1 MPWDGGVSKTLHV
14 ANKRAKERADAE
26 AAFHR
31 LSQETAR
38 LEYEIGEGVALAG
51 AAAAGEEGAPAGAQA
66 LAAAAAD
73 LERHRAAARDL
84 LCEAERA
91 AEAEPSALSEA
102 LRDLVGR
109 LQATAGSVAQA
120 LEALHAAREAAEDEE
135 RQREAESQDQQVVD
149 AILVEASELTSR
161 AEDMVEKAEIT
172 WDMISSCGDDEDVIR
187 QAVQDTTASAGEAQA
202 AVARARAFL
211 DAKLPE
217 WSRLCSRAAKERAA
231 KEMQRLR
238 QQLSAGQQRLGPL
251 KSAWQDWEKGVRGQ
265 KAAAE
270 ATRRLA
276 SAEAEAD
283 RAEAAV
289 ALLRDGTP
297 AKEALAGAMS
307 QLRAAEEQVESTM
320 RFLDAKGRGAE
331 GLDIAELPDLQQQ
344 GAAARE
350 RLRGL
355 RAAVR
360 QAEERDKARGHLQEA
375 SSRVAS
381 VTKDL
386 NDLLEAGAT
395 DVGPCEAACASVK
408 TALRMAR
415 TCLQMKLVEVR
426 RFSEVVEAEATAEL
440 KGMQQELEEPS
451 ARLTEL
457 LGTISRQRLEGVAK
471 GAEASVVSVEA
482 LVAAL
487 REAASLLA
495 DGPATEAMSAEQ
507 LRQAVA
513 RVTEREREATRALTE
528 ARRFVASKQ
537 LEARGRIGE
546 AEAQAEAAAVFA
558 RLQARLADGQAEI
571 ARHRRLPGSIDRQL
585 AGRKAVAEAEERLAG
600 AAEKVSGAAAA
611 AARYLEAEGARADL
625 QREAERSVQEAQ
637 IDLRTVL
644 RLVAALSR
652 LEGCSREAIAR
663 LETAARGAQE
673 RADDLG
679 SRVRERA
686 ESALC
691 GSLLQEACRG
701 VELCEAAAEQAALAE
716 VPLAAGLDSLPAEQA
731 SDAIEN
737 LERAVQAAQTQ
748 LLATRT
754 LVSMKR
760 VATRRFSEAAR
771 GAAAGELDG
780 LQGRTEAV
788 SQKLAEMRSR
798 AAELKRSAVRK
809 EACSR

>member
-161 AEDMVEKAEIT
+161 AEDDMVEKAEIT

-307 QLRAAEEQVESTM
+307 QLRAAEDGRRQVESTM

-691 GSLLQEACRG
+691 GSLLQERR
-701 VELCEAAAEQAALAE
+701 
-716 VPLAAGLDSLPAEQA
+716 AAGWSC
-731 SDAIEN
+731 
-737 LERAVQAAQTQ
+737 
-748 LLATRT
+748 
-754 LVSMKR
+754 
-760 VATRRFSEAAR
+760 AR
-771 GAAAGELDG
+771 PP
-780 LQGRTEAV
+780 
-788 SQKLAEMRSR
+788 RSR
-798 AAELKRSAVRK
+798 RRWRRCPLRPAWTAFRPSRPPTPSRIWSGPSRPPRPS
-809 EACSR
+809 CSPRGPWCP

>member
-161 AEDMVEKAEIT
+161 AEDDMVEKAEIT

-307 QLRAAEEQVESTM
+307 QLRAAEDGRRQVESTM

-652 LEGCSREAIAR
+652 LEAP
-663 LETAARGAQE
+663 
-673 RADDLG
+673 
-679 SRVRERA
+679 
-686 ESALC
+686 ESAGGTPAGAGRAPPGPQGRCVRLP
-691 GSLLQEACRG
+691 SPEPRRLRG
-701 VELCEAAAEQAALAE
+701 VRRSTTRKSD
-716 VPLAAGLDSLPAEQA
+716 PSLE
-731 SDAIEN
+731 
-737 LERAVQAAQTQ
+737 
-748 LLATRT
+748 
-754 LVSMKR
+754 
-760 VATRRFSEAAR
+760 
-771 GAAAGELDG
+771 
-780 LQGRTEAV
+780 
-788 SQKLAEMRSR
+788 
-798 AAELKRSAVRK
+798 
-809 EACSR
+809 